1 MPVVTGAPEGVCIR
15 AAAGRMDADAL
26 GPTAVPLPI
35 NRMRKGAK
43 MGVRCRKAMTWL
55 LVSIVGAA
63 MSPQLTDA
71 ATVLKVSHQFAAG
84 DVRDQMAHVLGDMIT
99 EKTKGEIRF
108 RYYPA
113 GSLFKAKEQWDAL
126 RKGALDI
133 SVLPLDYASGKV
145 PELSITLM
153 PCAVTSVKQGLS
165 WRNKPIGKKVE
176 HLMET
181 NGIKNLVWAWFDG
194 GIGSK
199 VRQVRLPEDVKG
211 TKLRAAG
218 KKFEYMLKEAG
229 ASITS
234 MPSSE
239 TYHALS
245 TGVINTMLTSSASF
259 VSFRLY
265 EVLKYINVPRDYAIW
280 YMAENIII
288 SQKTWG
294 RLTPEQQKIFLEA
307 SEWMHTHW
315 VAQHLKPEVDK
326 LIDAYAKAGVE
337 IHYMNKAEFGQWLE
351 FAKQT
356 AWKEY
361 ADTVPGGQE
370 YLDLALDAMK

>member
-1 MPVVTGAPEGVCIR
+1 MGICR
-15 AAAGRMDADAL
+15 
-26 GPTAVPLPI
+26 
-35 NRMRKGAK
+35 RKL
-43 MGVRCRKAMTWL
+43 MIWL

-63 MSPQLTDA
+63 MCPQSTVA

-84 DVRDQMAHVLGDMIT
+84 DVRDEMVHVLGDRIT
-99 EKTKGEIRF
+99 EKTKGEIQF

-153 PCAVTSVKQGLS
+153 PCAVTSVKQGLG

-176 HLMET
+176 NLMEA

-199 VRQVRLPEDVKG
+199 VRQIILPEDVKG

-245 TGVINTMLTSSASF
+245 TGVIDTMLTSSASF

-288 SQKTWG
+288 AQKTWD
-294 RLTPEQQKIFLEA
+294 RLSPEQQKIFMEE
-307 SEWMHTHW
+307 SEWMHNHW
-315 VAQHLKPEVDK
+315 VWQNAKPEVDR
-326 LIDAYAKAGVE
+326 LIEAYTKAGVE
-337 IHYMNKAEFGQWLE
+337 IHYMNKAEFDQWLQ

-361 ADTVPGGQE
+361 AETVPGGQE
-370 YLDLALDAMK
+370 LLDLALDAMK